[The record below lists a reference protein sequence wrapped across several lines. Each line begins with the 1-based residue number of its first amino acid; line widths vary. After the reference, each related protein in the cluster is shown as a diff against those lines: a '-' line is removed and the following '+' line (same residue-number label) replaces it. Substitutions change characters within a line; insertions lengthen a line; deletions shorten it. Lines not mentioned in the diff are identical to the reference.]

1 MHHKLNSTPG
11 WTCWPLGSRERGGL
25 GADLLGNL
33 RKALI
38 SSAGCGQHVCVPWAP
53 GVESPAISAASW
65 LCDSPTLAGPGC
77 GLVACQASG
86 RLSKTGRPH
95 LEICSL
101 SRCTGRTERGP
112 LDYYRWPL
120 LVTNRHVRAI
130 FSMHGFYMKTRI
142 VFPAWLYLYYWSNVW
157 DNKDFFVFVFERSLL
172 LINAAL
178 I

>member
-1 MHHKLNSTPG
+1 MHHKLDSTPR
-11 WTCWPLGSRERGGL
+11 WTWWPLGSRERGSL

-33 RKALI
+33 RKALM
-38 SSAGCGQHVCVPWAP
+38 SSAGCGQRVCVPWAP

-65 LCDSPTLAGPGC
+65 LCDSPTIAGPGC
-77 GLVACQASG
+77 GLAARQASG

-112 LDYYRWPL
+112 LDYYRWHL

-142 VFPAWLYLYYWSNVW
+142 VFPAWLYLYYWS
-157 DNKDFFVFVFERSLL
+157 KFGIIKILLMFFERSLL
-172 LINAAL
+172 LINAAF